1 MNEKNGTGKL
11 ELGEYCGSFD
21 FKSRT
26 LEVIKVENPLTQQ
39 AMEENEKVNN
49 VNQDSGEVIILSVR
63 GGKGGN
69 DHLLERNMSEEKV
82 EVARSETCGSVKS
95 ESAHMMNSENEAKNM
110 RKDVEKMEDD
120 SAKSREAG
128 VVVWVKEESTW
139 PGLKQEVALKPKPV
153 VSGKRKE
160 LGEGT
165 CDDLVWCGELVWQES
180 SSILPLINSCP
191 CTVTGPREV
200 VGMLPTRLTMRL
212 ITMRVVQ
219 SIQPELLRRCHR
231 LELVPCHD
239 QEKSGGHE
247 SLAMALST
255 MAGIVNQGDQGSVKK
270 KYTGLFGN
278 FSQHGGGVFPI
289 PKTQNQKKV
298 PLNHLKITQKTN

>member
-1 MNEKNGTGKL
+1 MNEKVGRRNL
-11 ELGEYCGSFD
+11 ELGEYCASSD

-26 LEVIKVENPLTQQ
+26 HQEVFKAENPL
-39 AMEENEKVNN
+39 APVKDVEENEEVNN
-49 VNQDSGEVIILSVR
+49 VNQNIGEVIILSVR
-63 GGKGGN
+63 GVKGGS
-69 DHLLERNMSEEKV
+69 DHLLERNMSEEKA
-82 EVARSETCGSVKS
+82 EVTKREACELVKS
-95 ESAHMMNSENEAKNM
+95 ESAHTGKSENEAENM
-110 RKDVEKMEDD
+110 RKEVENMEVD
-120 SAKSREAG
+120 SEKSREAG
-128 VVVWVKEESTW
+128 VVVWVKEESTA
-139 PGLKQEVALKPKPV
+139 PSVKQEVALKPNPV

-231 LELVPCHD
+231 LELVPCH
-239 QEKSGGHE
+239 QEGDGQT
-247 SLAMALST
+247 LAMALAT
-255 MAGIVNQGDQGSVKK
+255 MAGIVNQGDQLAMLLLHSKARGVVFGFVFQDRVDFSNLGSTATAKK
-270 KYTGLFGN
+270 
-278 FSQHGGGVFPI
+278 QEAAR
-289 PKTQNQKKV
+289 
-298 PLNHLKITQKTN
+298 